1 MSFASKHN
9 NYLDPD
15 IHNPEVFDD
24 SEQDAPARSTIVDS
38 PCRVNLEDLRKQA
51 EDAVSFIESNPHLF
65 ACSWRD
71 LFSHAPKGAF
81 SWDQDEAGDWVP
93 SEDCDLDDGWTKTA
107 YGMNLSRRDDGTEVV
122 EFWEVDADGN
132 SETRCEFERKPKGR
146 LDKFD
151 LRDFQFEA
159 ATSNHCYYTLL
170 KQALYSIYVAETGL
184 DPLEDTLGNADPREV
199 HLRNLAHE
207 VPDLCASVYR
217 AAVSALQD

>member
-9 NYLDPD
+9 DYLDPD
-15 IHNPEVFDD
+15 VHNPEVFDD
-24 SEQDAPARSTIVDS
+24 SEQDEVTIADS
-38 PCRVNLEDLRKQA
+38 PCRVNLEDLTKQA
-51 EDAVSFIESNPHLF
+51 EEAISFIETNPHLF
-65 ACSWRD
+65 ACSWAD

-93 SEDCDLDDGWTKTA
+93 SGDCDLDDGWTKTA

-170 KQALYSIYVAETGL
+170 KQALYSIHVAKTGL
-184 DPLEDTLGNADPREV
+184 DPLEDTLGKADPREV
-199 HLRNLAHE
+199 HLRDLAHE

-217 AAVSALQD
+217 AAVTALQK